1 MFPQR
6 RQNLGEIKIMNEM
19 ELIESVKSGNLP
31 EMKQALSAGVD
42 IHQLDKQGW
51 TALNWAAA
59 KGNLEAVKMLV
70 ENGADVFKTG
80 RDLRTPA
87 MIALAAGQAE
97 AAKLLRE
104 VQEQVPGETHSQ
116 SQRKYCISLHLK
128 DLRQFPNWKE
138 NTVAE
143 KSSENGSADQSLS
156 DSSIV
161 YLHENFVVTKSIWQE
176 ENVIFN
182 DVTREW
188 KHFCITVLK
197 FRVPDDLEF
206 IAPTVAKSKSAN

>member
-1 MFPQR
+1 MT
-6 RQNLGEIKIMNEM
+6 IMNEM
-19 ELIESVKSGNLP
+19 ELIESVKSGNLT
-31 EMKQALSAGVD
+31 EIKQALFAGAD

-59 KGNLEAVKMLV
+59 KGNLQAVKTLV

-97 AAKLLRE
+97 TAKFLRE
-104 VQEQVPGETHSQ
+104 VQERVPGEKPAEQ
-116 SQRKYCISLHLK
+116 QRKYCMSLHLK

-138 NTVAE
+138 NTVAA
-143 KSSENGSADQSLS
+143 KTSENGSADQTLS

-161 YLHENFVVTKSIWQE
+161 YLHENFVVTKSIWQDE
-176 ENVIFN
+176 DVIFN

-188 KHFCITVLK
+188 KHFCTSVLK
-197 FRVPDDLEF
+197 FRVPDDLEL
-206 IAPTVAKSKSAN
+206 IAPIVTRSKTAN

>member
-1 MFPQR
+1 
-6 RQNLGEIKIMNEM
+6 M
-19 ELIESVKSGNLP
+19 ELIEAVKSGDVAGIR
-31 EMKQALSAGVD
+31 QALSAGAD

-51 TALNWAAA
+51 TALNWASA
-59 KGNLEAVKMLV
+59 KGNLDTVKLLV
-70 ENGADVFKTG
+70 ESGADVFKTG

-97 AAKLLRE
+97 TAKFLRE
-104 VQEQVPGETHSQ
+104 AQELVPGEKPAQ
-116 SQRKYCISLHLK
+116 PQRKYCMAVHLK

-138 NTVAE
+138 NTVAANTN
-143 KSSENGSADQSLS
+143 ENGSGTEQALS

-188 KHFCITVLK
+188 KHFCTAVLK
-197 FRVPDDLEF
+197 FRVPDDLEL
-206 IAPTVAKSKSAN
+206 IAPPRARSNAAN

>member
-1 MFPQR
+1 
-6 RQNLGEIKIMNEM
+6 MNEM
-19 ELIESVKSGNLP
+19 ELIESVKSGNLT
-31 EMKQALSAGVD
+31 EMEQALSVGAD

-80 RDLRTPA
+80 RDLRTPTL
-87 MIALAAGQAE
+87 IALAAGQAE
-97 AAKLLRE
+97 AAKFLRE
-104 VQEQVPGETHSQ
+104 VQERAPGEKPAQ
-116 SQRKYCISLHLK
+116 PQRKYCISLYLK
-128 DLRQFPNWKE
+128 NLRQFPNWKE
-138 NTVAE
+138 NTVAAN
-143 KSSENGSADQSLS
+143 SSENGSADQTLS

-188 KHFCITVLK
+188 KHFCLTVLK
-197 FRVPDDLEF
+197 FRVPDDLEL
-206 IAPTVAKSKSAN
+206 IAPIVAKSKFAN